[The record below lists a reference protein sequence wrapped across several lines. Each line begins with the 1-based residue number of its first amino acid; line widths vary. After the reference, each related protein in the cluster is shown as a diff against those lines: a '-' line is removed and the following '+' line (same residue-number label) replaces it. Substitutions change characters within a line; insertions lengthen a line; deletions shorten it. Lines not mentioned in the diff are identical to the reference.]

1 MEIHKREFLS
11 SKNFTL
17 KVWKA
22 AGLKIWYTG
31 FEKDMLIEL
40 TQSPTEINQKGFIIV
55 GYSLREWELSLTHL
69 TQQAKSSV

>member
-11 SKNFTL
+11 CKSFTL

-22 AGLKIWYTG
+22 GGLKIRYTG

-40 TQSPTEINQKGFIIV
+40 TQSPTDQSKRVYNCQVFFKRMGENP
-55 GYSLREWELSLTHL
+55 LTHL